1 MTMLTNKEKQQIEKV
16 LEEKLGTDS
25 NIVKNLNDNIL
36 LNVKEILVAYR
47 EAHLKADSDIYEKR
61 ADKLARQLQTILTAS
76 INNFNVSTEKLRDT
90 MGEIAESKVHSIVNS
105 KLDKLLTNF
114 ETMNGQMEVLAD
126 DIVNTREKT
135 IYYAY
140 INAMSKKPIK
150 TILFTMLFAG
160 FFLGSTLKLYGLELD
175 LLQIGESIFQF
186 IFYKIFRITT

>member
-16 LEEKLGTDS
+16 LEEKLGADS
-25 NIVKNLNDNIL
+25 NIVKNLNVNIL